1 MSAREAPLPLPF
13 QDVLKS
19 QLTQTA
25 LTALLQQSGYRVV
38 RLGIEELFTDV
49 KAQPLAQYRKLAF
62 PLRLRC
68 LPDLLVASPDGGP
81 DLLSERPRAI
91 LVEVKYRRRFDDRTA
106 RALYH
111 QLVRQ
116 RRHWPEAYAVVM
128 LSEAFRV
135 DASFHQDYIRVVPPG
150 KSQKLIEEG
159 DARYRWEHLPML
171 QTVFRRI
178 RASEAGQAMA
188 DRVAAA
194 IRGLERL

>member
-1 MSAREAPLPLPF
+1 MLHIARADLRQVRVEALSAREAPLPLPF

-116 RRHWPEAYAVVM
+116 RRHWP
-128 LSEAFRV
+128 
-135 DASFHQDYIRVVPPG
+135 
-150 KSQKLIEEG
+150 
-159 DARYRWEHLPML
+159 
-171 QTVFRRI
+171 
-178 RASEAGQAMA
+178 
-188 DRVAAA
+188 
-194 IRGLERL
+194 